1 MLREVFFY
9 FLIGRLCESN
19 VGLDMVTVIL
29 FNKGMI
35 AISLI
40 LFRKFPVSIVSSV
53 SFWKDNGVSEDQP
66 TIINK
71 DNYDFV

>member
-1 MLREVFFY
+1 
-9 FLIGRLCESN
+9 
-19 VGLDMVTVIL
+19 MVTVI
-29 FNKGMI
+29 FFYNGMI

-53 SFWKDNGVSEDQP
+53 SFWKANGVSQDHP

-71 DNYDFV
+71 DNYEFI

>member
-1 MLREVFFY
+1 
-9 FLIGRLCESN
+9 
-19 VGLDMVTVIL
+19 MVTVI
-29 FNKGMI
+29 FFYNGMI

-53 SFWKDNGVSEDQP
+53 SFWKANGVSQDHP

-71 DNYDFV
+71 DNYEFIWNLNVQKYTERT

>member
-1 MLREVFFY
+1 
-9 FLIGRLCESN
+9 
-19 VGLDMVTVIL
+19 MVTVI
-29 FNKGMI
+29 FFYKGMI

-40 LFRKFPVSIVSSV
+40 LFRKCSVSIVSSV

-71 DNYDFV
+71 DNYEFV